1 MSDHFLS
8 LRRLMGRVSMLG
20 VDLRDEWRVGNL
32 IRPVKMPTRRSS
44 IAAST
49 SPTKRPAMIFIH
61 GDLGWDQLQL
71 MISKSTTA
79 DLIKMYL
86 KLDEFF
92 QQQFRSSRRIFS
104 TIASSAVGANSIR
117 RKSGKPAAPAPG
129 TARASVNEPTFEP
142 QHHRHWQGVLRR
154 VAGLEVATLPSP
166 LPQTGTILGGTMELH
181 GGHISLAC
189 FHGVNFKSKSWAL
202 FSLKDPCVSFA
213 TEAQEIPGEGMPF
226 IV

>member
-1 MSDHFLS
+1 
-8 LRRLMGRVSMLG
+8 
-20 VDLRDEWRVGNL
+20 
-32 IRPVKMPTRRSS
+32 
-44 IAAST
+44 
-49 SPTKRPAMIFIH
+49 MIFIH

-104 TIASSAVGANSIR
+104 TLSATGGGGGGGGHSIR
-117 RKSGKPAAPAPG
+117 RKGAAKSGGQPRSTAGSAEAAGPSIEA
-129 TARASVNEPTFEP
+129 

-154 VAGLEVATLPSP
+154 VAGLEIATLPTP
-166 LPQTGTILGGTMELH
+166 LPVTGTILGGTMELH

-213 TEAQEIPGEGMPF
+213 TEAQEIPGEGILHLIFF
-226 IV
+226 IFVKENL

>member
-1 MSDHFLS
+1 
-8 LRRLMGRVSMLG
+8 
-20 VDLRDEWRVGNL
+20 
-32 IRPVKMPTRRSS
+32 
-44 IAAST
+44 
-49 SPTKRPAMIFIH
+49 MIFIH

-104 TIASSAVGANSIR
+104 TLSATGGGGGGGHSIR
-117 RKSGKPAAPAPG
+117 RKGAAKSGGQPRS
-129 TARASVNEPTFEP
+129 TAGSAETAGPSIEA

-154 VAGLEVATLPSP
+154 VAGLEIATLPTP
-166 LPQTGTILGGTMELH
+166 LPVTGTILGGTMELH

-213 TEAQEIPGEGMPF
+213 TEAQEIPGEGILHLIFF
-226 IV
+226 IFVKENL